1 LSGGTFTVTNTG
13 SRGAL
18 FDTPI
23 INQPQVAILGTG
35 AVVKRP
41 IVVTDATG
49 QDVIAIR
56 SMVYLSLS
64 YDHRLVDGADAARFL
79 GTMKDRL
86 EGAAFEAELEVLA
99 ARLKQALKELPNDR
113 EIPGLLSD
121 IDGLAR
127 KSGLEVRKFQPMPEV
142 MHEYYAEVP
151 VQIIMDGS
159 YHEFGIFFDRVSKM
173 GRIVSEKDIEIGNPV
188 DNGTETDLTVSG
200 KTVTYRFLTD
210 EEVAKA
216 KAEAEGKN
224 RRPPPPAGGGGE

>member
-1 LSGGTFTVTNTG
+1 VNQLLERFQKLPRSQRYLLSGVMYLLV
-13 SRGAL
+13 AVL
-18 FDTPI
+18 FYFL
-23 INQPQVAILGTG
+23 AI
-35 AVVKRP
+35 AP
-41 IVVTDATG
+41 NSEEI
-49 QDVIAIR
+49 
-56 SMVYLSLS
+56 
-64 YDHRLVDGADAARFL
+64 DAANAQHDKLTETRN
-79 GTMKDRL
+79 KVKARA
-86 EGAAFEAELEVLA
+86 ENKAAFEAELEVLA

>member
-1 LSGGTFTVTNTG
+1 MNQLLERFQKLPRSQRYLLSGVMYLLV
-13 SRGAL
+13 AVL
-18 FDTPI
+18 FYFL
-23 INQPQVAILGTG
+23 AI
-35 AVVKRP
+35 AP
-41 IVVTDATG
+41 NSEEI
-49 QDVIAIR
+49 
-56 SMVYLSLS
+56 
-64 YDHRLVDGADAARFL
+64 DAANAQHDKLTETRN
-79 GTMKDRL
+79 KVKARA
-86 EGAAFEAELEVLA
+86 ENKAAFEAELEVLA

-173 GRIVSEKDIEIGNPV
+173 GRIVSEKDIEMGNPV

-216 KAEAEGKN
+216 KADAEGKS
-224 RRPPPPAGGGGE
+224 RRPPPAGGGGE